1 MQAGKIKDKAQG
13 TNIVSDVWFTIPGI
27 CEVLYGSIDKK
38 ILYIE
43 ATTSWLTMISF
54 YQWLFALIM
63 DTCKSLTTLAH
74 GTASLV

>member
-43 ATTSWLTMISF
+43 ATTS
-54 YQWLFALIM
+54 
-63 DTCKSLTTLAH
+63 
-74 GTASLV
+74 